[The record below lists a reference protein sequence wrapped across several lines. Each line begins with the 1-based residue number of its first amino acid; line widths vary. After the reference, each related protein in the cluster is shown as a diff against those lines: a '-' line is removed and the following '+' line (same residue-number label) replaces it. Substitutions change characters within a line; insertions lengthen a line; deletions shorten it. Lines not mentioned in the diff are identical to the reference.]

1 MSCVANSK
9 PNPINEY
16 YIAYFDILGYKE
28 FFETQPEKVADFLQM
43 IHDVIQRTNG
53 HIRIA
58 NQSVIASVYG
68 NINVKIR
75 VFSDNFLLCL
85 ETSDNTNEPIRILAF
100 LKIIADIQRGF
111 VTEYGLFVR
120 GGVTKG
126 NLSFNDDYVF
136 GSGLIEAVS
145 MEEKTALYPRI
156 IVNPALLET
165 IVDNHYYSQE
175 EVERAIEIETR
186 TQNGEEIA
194 EDEKSFYSDT
204 YFKVRMYQMI
214 FRFAQMLLIPWPDG
228 LLFISY
234 LHQMNALDMLG
245 NEQVEAFANI
255 LKQISPSDFAQFFQ
269 STVYSKDALKER
281 ANTDIDNILK
291 RHKSIIGEKLKR
303 YGSNNDIAINN
314 MKEAELREKIL
325 RKYIWAMAYHNYL
338 CDLYTKPER
347 KISTECNCD
356 ARFLKMTI
364 RVLDDE
370 G

>member
-145 MEEKTALYPRI
+145 ME
-156 IVNPALLET
+156 
-165 IVDNHYYSQE
+165 
-175 EVERAIEIETR
+175 
-186 TQNGEEIA
+186 
-194 EDEKSFYSDT
+194 
-204 YFKVRMYQMI
+204 
-214 FRFAQMLLIPWPDG
+214 
-228 LLFISY
+228 
-234 LHQMNALDMLG
+234 
-245 NEQVEAFANI
+245 
-255 LKQISPSDFAQFFQ
+255 
-269 STVYSKDALKER
+269 
-281 ANTDIDNILK
+281 
-291 RHKSIIGEKLKR
+291 
-303 YGSNNDIAINN
+303 
-314 MKEAELREKIL
+314 
-325 RKYIWAMAYHNYL
+325 
-338 CDLYTKPER
+338 
-347 KISTECNCD
+347 
-356 ARFLKMTI
+356 
-364 RVLDDE
+364 
-370 G
+370 